1 LHLHVGLTILSN
13 KRTVRH
19 SSSWPVPSVKSVHP
33 IVIGPADDGSGAYN
47 RYFGRQDTGKMK
59 DPGRDGPQGIYARV
73 CAPHAKRAVRG
84 PGRGKVPVGS
94 EEDRAQGPG
103 GCRKVQGRAGRC

>member
-1 LHLHVGLTILSN
+1 MHLHVGLTILSN

-47 RYFGRQDTGKMK
+47 RYFGLQDTGKIKIRGVM
-59 DPGRDGPQGIYARV
+59 ARKGDT
-73 CAPHAKRAVRG
+73 PEYVRRMQKELFG
-84 PGRGKVPVGS
+84 VLAEARS
-94 EEDRAQGPG
+94 R
-103 GCRKVQGRAGRC
+103 